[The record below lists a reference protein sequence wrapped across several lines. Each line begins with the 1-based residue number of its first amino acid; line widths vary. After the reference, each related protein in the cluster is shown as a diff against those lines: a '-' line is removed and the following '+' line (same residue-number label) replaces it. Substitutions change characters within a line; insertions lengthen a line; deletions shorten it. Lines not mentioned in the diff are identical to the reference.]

1 MELALS
7 LLSVL
12 GLNSVL
18 LFFIKRY
25 FDRRDQRERQETER
39 RSELFKRIDTALETL
54 RLLSYHR
61 MSQEI
66 ERLLTQGY
74 ATPSERRVLDEMYA
88 NYKDHGW
95 NGDMDARL
103 EKVYQLRTD
112 HGGRGFGSESK
123 TNRSPP

>member
-1 MELALS
+1 MELLISILS
-7 LLSVL
+7 LLGV
-12 GLNSVL
+12 NSIL

-25 FDRRDQRERQETER
+25 FDRRDRREEER
-39 RSELFKRIDTALETL
+39 ARKLQSLYTRIETALETL

-66 ERLLTQGY
+66 ERLLDQGY
-74 ATPSERRVLDEMYA
+74 ATPAERRVLDEMYA

-103 EKVYQLRTD
+103 KKVYSLRTD
-112 HGGRGFGSESK
+112 HAD
-123 TNRSPP
+123 

>member
-1 MELALS
+1 MELLISILS
-7 LLSVL
+7 LLGV
-12 GLNSVL
+12 NSIL

-25 FDRRDQRERQETER
+25 FDRRDRREEER
-39 RSELFKRIDTALETL
+39 ARKLQSLYTRIETALETL

-66 ERLLTQGY
+66 ERLLDQGY
-74 ATPSERRVLDEMYA
+74 ATPAERRVLDEMYA

-103 EKVYQLRTD
+103 KKVYALRTD
-112 HGGRGFGSESK
+112 HADE
-123 TNRSPP
+123 

>member
-1 MELALS
+1 MRPGGGGDGGMSQAFS
-7 LLSVL
+7 VLSVL
-12 GLNSVL
+12 GANSII

-25 FDRRDQRERQETER
+25 FDRRDRREQEQADR
-39 RSELFKRIDTALETL
+39 YRELCGRIETALETL

-66 ERLLTQGY
+66 ERLLDQGW
-74 ATPSERRVLDEMYA
+74 ATPSERRVLDEMYV

-103 EKVYQLRTD
+103 KKVYALRTD
-112 HGGRGFGSESK
+112 H
-123 TNRSPP
+123 PDD

>member
-1 MELALS
+1 MELAVS
-7 LLSVL
+7 LLSTL
-12 GLNSVL
+12 GINSIV
-18 LFFIKRY
+18 LFFTKRY
-25 FDRRDQRERQETER
+25 FDRRDSRERKDLER
-39 RSELFKRIDTALETL
+39 KEELFRRIDTALETL

-66 ERLLTQGY
+66 ERLLDQGY
-74 ATPSERRVLDEMYA
+74 ASPAERRVLDEMYA

-112 HGGRGFGSESK
+112 HAPE
-123 TNRSPP
+123 